1 MAKIVLTLLDGKV
14 LTRDTKVIGS
24 ESGCCCCFCSETC
37 ERCILVDVEF
47 GSFPPFIGPPIYQM
61 LDKTAYA
68 PDPPYCAEIRIVVS
82 HTTAEWYNG
91 TDQYGNLF
99 SSYFLGTVG
108 NYAEEVEENGNK
120 KYKTY
125 QKHPTTNNV
134 TPQSNWANNS
144 YTTLPD
150 NNLYVA
156 YVAPSGDYET
166 TRKQLYLFCLKG
178 NGTDGPFAKIG
189 TTFKLDGVITGTGPI
204 TPKKIFNIDIDL
216 HECGWVLVVQKSTCG
231 TTVDADS
238 SCSMNFARIP
248 SDDTGCPTLGDYRT
262 VSTFLSP
269 TEIAAKDPPIECPD
283 DHEDKL
289 KDNIVCEND
298 TQKDPGV
305 YEIADCDSRQAAVS
319 ELYNNNNGTKFWP
332 RTEGVGTNQGKWGG
346 ATEYGIKV
354 RKTLRKTE
362 NKSGTVGTTLCCVPD
377 APESYYYFVETGLW
391 ATLANWRVNSG
402 DEGIL
407 LGGLD
412 PDIPTYM
419 RSTWISGGQIP
430 LSLPS
435 KLDRVVIQKTVTA
448 IPADTKVLSMD
459 VINPTPNTKV
469 SINGIITTTEFS
481 LFNENT
487 ELLVGQLLGTGQIIF
502 RNNSEV
508 STNGVIGHA
517 TKTNDFTLIKFKNSS
532 INKGK
537 IYYRFCTITGQTN
550 VAESIKRFVNFY
562 DTSIND
568 DGAFVYYTPAMF
580 FDASTNKGTICKDF
594 GKNAGILMNTLVAGE
609 GYPRSFFLGESKN
622 AATGKVVG
630 TATFSEKSLNLGEID
645 NSIDPYVD
653 KSTNSVKFYGVW
665 NTALARTN
673 VAFSTTRNGPT
684 GNILGY
690 SEFYDDSVN
699 FGDVGEDLT
708 LYNNSSCGYEALN
721 DGDAINIGGSLIM
734 KDHSTLGIV
743 ITSLEPTHTLTI
755 KIADTFTTGDSGN
768 LSDAQITIKN
778 CIIEVANNTDLYCHT
793 TVTDSNILCTTNNK
807 TMSINHTSVTMDQ
820 EDLSLKRTIEYTTVN
835 FNNSSINGAKIHPK
849 SSNITTF
856 NNTSTNKSEDIAGT
870 LIFNNTS
877 INNVTRTTANT
888 FISITFNG
896 GSANLGYITTTNT
909 NKDHITF
916 NNSSYNDANA
926 LIRGNVIF
934 NDTSEN
940 KGEEGVVDITIS
952 IDPSSATLY
961 DTILVVTYPKPTTQ
975 NNPCTF
981 SPLNPSPITI
991 SGNTISHN
999 QAFTSYIQ
1007 ANSSKC
1013 RRVALLETTVN
1024 GVVSNDYAYSNP
1036 ANEETEGNWHY
1047 FVDDNKRLTRYD
1059 DWYFYASYIWDIP
1072 SEVIITTTHNTTGE
1086 SFNTTLNITFTPPA
1100 EVPDPE
1106 THPSTSFQV
1115 DPSNTVTGNTIAY
1128 ISASTS
1134 IVNDRTADN
1143 LTVAVL
1149 VTTPMVPG
1157 GYTYSINS
1165 IHYEIDG
1172 DYLSRKQ
1179 YWFLAIE
1186 TSLIQDIPTSLTVTT
1201 TNTATSE
1208 TFETI
1213 LTITYAPPE

>member
-47 GSFPPFIGPPIYQM
+47 GDPPSVIGPPIYQM

-82 HTTAEWYNG
+82 KTTFDWTQGDNP
-91 TDQYGNLF
+91 N
-99 SSYFLGTVG
+99 YFLGTVG
-108 NYAEEVEENGNK
+108 NYAEEVQENGNK
-120 KYKTY
+120 LYKTY
-125 QKHPTTNNV
+125 EKKTGVSST
-134 TPQSNWANNS
+134 WANNS

-156 YVAPSGDYET
+156 YVPPTGDYEI

-189 TTFKLDGVITGTGPI
+189 TTFETDGVTTIGPT

-231 TTVDADS
+231 LTVDADS

-269 TEIAAKDPPIECPD
+269 TEIKAKDPPIECPTG
-283 DHEDKL
+283 HLDKL

-319 ELYNNNNGTKFWP
+319 ELPGYYDLSTKFWP
-332 RTEGVGTNQGKWGG
+332 RTNTNGGWG
-346 ATEYGIKV
+346 ATAYDIKV
-354 RKTLRKTE
+354 RKTLRKTTVLPD
-362 NKSGTVGTTLCCVPD
+362 SVGTTLCCIPD
-377 APESYYYFVETGLW
+377 SPESYYYFVKTGSW

-402 DEGIL
+402 DEGI
-407 LGGLD
+407 GREGLD
-412 PDIPTYM
+412 PDIPTYT
-419 RSTWISGGQIP
+419 RSHWRGGGQIP
-430 LSLPS
+430 LSLPT
-435 KLDRVVIQKTVTA
+435 KLDRVIIQKTVTA

-459 VINPTPNTKV
+459 VIDRNPDPVDKPKV

-508 STNGVIGHA
+508 STGGVIGHD

-537 IYYRFCTITGQTN
+537 IYYRFCTIPGQTD

-562 DTSIND
+562 DTSINE

-580 FDASTNKGTICKDF
+580 FDTSTNKGTVCKDF

-645 NSIDPYVD
+645 NSIDPYVN

-665 NTALARTN
+665 NIALGRTN
-673 VAFSTTRNGPT
+673 VVFSTSRNGPT

-690 SEFYDDSVN
+690 AEFRDDSVN
-699 FGDVGEDLT
+699 FGDIGEDLT
-708 LYNNSSCGYEALN
+708 LYDGSSCGYEALN
-721 DGDAINIGGSLIM
+721 DEDAINIGGSLIM

-743 ITSLEPTHTLTI
+743 IRDLQPTHTLTI
-755 KIADTFTTGDSGN
+755 KIADTFTTGDSVN

-778 CIIEVANNTDLYCHT
+778 CIIEVENHTNLYCHT
-793 TVTDSNILCTTNNK
+793 TVTDSNISCTTSNK
-807 TMSINHTSVTMDQ
+807 TMNINHTSVTMDQ
-820 EDLSLKRTIEYTTVN
+820 EDTTLKRTIEYDNVN
-835 FNNSSINGAKIHPK
+835 FYNSSINGAKIQPN
-849 SSNITTF
+849 SSNTTTF
-856 NNTSTNKSEDIAGT
+856 YDLSTNKSEDIDGI
-870 LIFNNTS
+870 LIFNDYS
-877 INNVTRTTANT
+877 KNNVTRTTDNT
-888 FISITFNG
+888 FISITFNSY
-896 GSANLGYITTTNT
+896 SANLGYITTTNN
-909 NKDHITF
+909 NKDGITF

-940 KGEEGVVDITIS
+940 RGEGVVDITIS

-961 DTILVVTYPKPTTQ
+961 DTDPEV
-975 NNPCTF
+975 
-981 SPLNPSPITI
+981 
-991 SGNTISHN
+991 
-999 QAFTSYIQ
+999 
-1007 ANSSKC
+1007 NS
-1013 RRVALLETTVN
+1013 
-1024 GVVSNDYAYSNP
+1024 
-1036 ANEETEGNWHY
+1036 
-1047 FVDDNKRLTRYD
+1047 
-1059 DWYFYASYIWDIP
+1059 
-1072 SEVIITTTHNTTGE
+1072 
-1086 SFNTTLNITFTPPA
+1086 
-1100 EVPDPE
+1100 E
-1106 THPSTSFQV
+1106 THPVSIDGLTA
-1115 DPSNTVTGNTIAY
+1115 PNTIVGNNITYAG
-1128 ISASTS
+1128 ASTG
-1134 IVNDRTADN
+1134 IINGNPTEN
-1143 LTVAVL
+1143 LTVATL
-1149 VTTPMVPG
+1149 ETTPAG
-1157 GYTYSINS
+1157 TYTYSINS
-1165 IHYEIDG
+1165 IYYEITNNI
-1172 DYLSRKQ
+1172 LSRIDSW
-1179 YWFLAIE
+1179 YLYVDEGLA
-1186 TSLIQDIPTSLTVTT
+1186 QNIPTSLTVTT
-1201 TNTATSE
+1201 TNTATNE

-1213 LTITYAPPE
+1213 LTITYTPPE